1 MDAFYP
7 RHELRARNQSNL
19 MNSDKKYNDAYYL
32 QQFRQF
38 EQTRN
43 FTLLSPIAQF
53 DYMNEAFLGGGYL
66 RFQKNWNDLHAFR
79 EQFLQWFKDV
89 DAKDDG
95 SPHWYN
101 PYEDYS
107 TSKKPVAVDQI
118 PQYQEQI
125 ASFRATHRIHR
136 RLYDCYDSYDCCF
149 VYGLLLFLYKIRCT
163 VIIV

>member
-1 MDAFYP
+1 MFAAVVIPNTSVFWAKTLFSIPTSDEVAQKRQEASNDINRNAPEGSWSSNGMDAFYP

-43 FTLLSPIAQF
+43 FTLLSPITQF

-66 RFQKNWNDLHAFR
+66 RFQKNWNDLHAFQ

-101 PYEDYS
+101 PYED
-107 TSKKPVAVDQI
+107 
-118 PQYQEQI
+118 
-125 ASFRATHRIHR
+125 
-136 RLYDCYDSYDCCF
+136 
-149 VYGLLLFLYKIRCT
+149 
-163 VIIV
+163 